1 MSNEVIARRCRR
13 SPTGIED
20 CFGSTGGT
28 GSTGAGGFDL
38 VGGQGDELTLG
49 PDESGEVVA
58 ASITLEEDGEIG
70 IWFST
75 NQVVTGAG
83 AGAQR
88 FTYVVSVDGTPILA
102 PPRIMESPNDVT
114 VSTADNHVVA
124 ATAGTHTVSVEVT
137 YGGGAGTA
145 TVDSGRLNLLAA

>member
-1 MSNEVIARRCRR
+1 MSNEVIQRRCRR

-28 GSTGAGGFDL
+28 GSTGDTGFDL
-38 VGGQGDELTLG
+38 VGGQGEGLTLG

-58 ASITLEEDGEIG
+58 TSITLEEDGEIG
-70 IWFST
+70 IWFT
-75 NQVVTGAG
+75 ANQIVTGAG

-88 FTYVVSVDGTPILA
+88 FTYVVSVDDTPILA

-114 VSTADNHVVA
+114 VSVADNHIVA
-124 ATAGTHTVSVEVT
+124 VAAGTHTVSVQVN
-137 YGGGAGTA
+137 YDGGAGTA